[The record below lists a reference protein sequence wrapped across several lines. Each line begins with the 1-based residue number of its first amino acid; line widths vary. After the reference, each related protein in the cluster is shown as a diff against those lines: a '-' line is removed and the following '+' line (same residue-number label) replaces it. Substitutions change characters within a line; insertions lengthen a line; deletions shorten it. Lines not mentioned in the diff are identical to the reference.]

1 MGFAN
6 ASCSFTR
13 FHVLDSIPS
22 ELWDEV
28 PERLKKFAFQDIDNT
43 AEMQAHGW
51 VAYENLLD
59 NEWMSAPPQK
69 AANYFVFSLRFD
81 VRRIPAGVIKKH
93 LMIALAQ
100 EMEKIRMQGKQFI
113 ARERKKEIKE
123 QVLLSLRQ
131 RFLPV
136 PSEFNVLWNTENNE
150 VWFASTQAK
159 MIDLFQELF
168 LQTFDLH
175 LEPLTP
181 YSLATRMLDEK
192 LVGSLDAIEP
202 TIFTSRS

>member
-1 MGFAN
+1 MGFIN

-13 FHVLDSIPS
+13 FRILDPVPS
-22 ELWDEV
+22 ELWEEIPD
-28 PERLKKFAFQDIDNT
+28 RLKKFSFQDIDNT

-51 VAYENLLD
+51 VAFEDMLD
-59 NEWMSAPPQK
+59 SEWKSAAPQK
-69 AANYFVFSLRFD
+69 ALNYYVFSLRFD
-81 VRRIPAGVIKKH
+81 IRRIPAGVIKKH
-93 LMIALAQ
+93 LMLALKQ
-100 EMEKIRMQGKQFI
+100 EMEKIRMQNKQFI

-123 QVLLSLRQ
+123 QVLLNLRQ

-136 PSEFNVLWNTENNE
+136 PSEFNVLWNTEKNE
-150 VWFASTQAK
+150 IWFASIQAK

-181 YSLATRMLDEK
+181 YCLASRMLDENR
-192 LVGSLDAIEP
+192 VHVLDTIEP
-202 TIFTSRS
+202 TIFTSHS

>member
-13 FHVLDSIPS
+13 FRILDNVPS
-22 ELWDEV
+22 ELWLEIAD
-28 PERLKKFAFQDIDNT
+28 RLKKFAFQDIDAT

-51 VAYENLLD
+51 VAYDDLLD
-59 NEWMSAPPQK
+59 TEWKSAPPQR
-69 AANYFVFSLRFD
+69 ANFLVFSLRYD

-93 LMIALAQ
+93 LLLALKQ
-100 EMEKIRMQGKQFI
+100 EMESLRQQNKQFI

-123 QVLLSLRQ
+123 QVLLRLRQ

-136 PSEFNVLWNTENNE
+136 PSEFNVLWNTEKNE
-150 VWFASTQAK
+150 IWFASTQGK
-159 MIDLFQELF
+159 MLDMFIELF
-168 LQTFDLH
+168 LQTFELH

-181 YSLATRMLDEK
+181 YSLATNFLSESQAAMLDI
-192 LVGSLDAIEP
+192 IEP
-202 TIFTSRS
+202 TIFAIQS

>member
-13 FHVLDSIPS
+13 FQILDPIPDR
-22 ELWDEV
+22 LWDEV
-28 PERLKKFAFQDIDNT
+28 PDRLKKFAFQDIDNT
-43 AEMQAHGW
+43 SEMQAHGW
-51 VAYENLLD
+51 VAYEDFLD
-59 NEWMSAPPQK
+59 SEWKSAPPQK
-69 AANYFVFSLRFD
+69 AINYFVFSLRFD
-81 VRRIPAGVIKKH
+81 MRRIPAGVIKKH
-93 LMIALAQ
+93 LMIALRQ
-100 EMEKIRMQGKQFI
+100 EMEKIRLQNKQFI

-136 PSEFNVLWNTENNE
+136 PSEFNVLWNTEKNE
-150 VWFASTQAK
+150 IWFASIQAK

-181 YSLATRMLDEK
+181 YSLASHMLDES
-192 LVGSLDAIEP
+192 LVNVLDSIEP
-202 TIFTSRS
+202 TIFTSHS